1 LGITLRKN
9 QLHRCEWRLVDYEK
23 RMKNIGQSP
32 HEDKTLRLHM
42 EGVSGFNGDVSLGT
56 FIEKLNALKDALT
69 EADKL
74 VSGGEQKK
82 KEFLVAELRH
92 SSPAMVGL
100 SEFGIE
106 ADSNGDNS
114 VQKFFVNFLQ
124 RVSKREKI
132 AAERYAKL
140 INKLKA
146 LANGAGSKYQ
156 TLWIDGVGLPT
167 VVFDR
172 EMREALDSALPS
184 IKKSVGSIKGIVRK
198 YSSINKNQK
207 YFRLILPANGREV
220 KCVFR
225 EELLSQAAAA
235 VEKNVTIEGNLSYYG
250 DTFWPFEVKV
260 KSIIVHGD
268 DSELPKLSEL
278 YGVAPNATGDLSTD
292 DYIRKIRNEW

>member
-1 LGITLRKN
+1 
-9 QLHRCEWRLVDYEK
+9 
-23 RMKNIGQSP
+23 MKNISRSP

-42 EGVSGFNGDVSLGT
+42 EGFDSFNGDVSLGT

-100 SEFGIE
+100 SEFEI
-106 ADSNGDNS
+106 DNSNSDNS
-114 VQKFFVNFLQ
+114 VQKFFVDFLQ
-124 RVSKREKI
+124 RVYKREKI
-132 AAERYAKL
+132 AAEKYAKL
-140 INKLKA
+140 IGKLKS
-146 LANGAGSKYQ
+146 LANGADSKYQ
-156 TLWIDGVGLPT
+156 ALWIDGVGFPT
-167 VVFDR
+167 VVFDK
-172 EMREALDSALPS
+172 EMREALDLALPC
-184 IKKSVGSIKGIVRK
+184 IKKSVGIIRGTVRK

-207 YFRLILPANGREV
+207 YLRLVLPANGREV
-220 KCVFR
+220 KCIFK

-260 KSIIVHGD
+260 KSIIVHED
-268 DSELPKLSEL
+268 DSELPKLSDL
-278 YGVAPNATGDLSTD
+278 YGAAPDATGDLSAD
-292 DYIRKIRNEW
+292 DYIRKIRDEW